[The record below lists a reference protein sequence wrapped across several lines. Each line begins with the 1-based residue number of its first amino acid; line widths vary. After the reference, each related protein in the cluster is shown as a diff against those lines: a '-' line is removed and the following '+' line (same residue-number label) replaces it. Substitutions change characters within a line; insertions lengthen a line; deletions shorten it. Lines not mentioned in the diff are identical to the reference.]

1 VEGNNSW
8 GPRRG
13 YTMPYYELG
22 WAVSLLPVVI
32 VPALVVSL
40 LVDISKILTI
50 IVEMFA
56 SFIPVQKAFP
66 DA

>member
-1 VEGNNSW
+1 
-8 GPRRG
+8 
-13 YTMPYYELG
+13 MPYYELG